1 MAYWL
6 MKSEPNEY
14 SWDDL
19 VAEKRDYWD
28 GVRNYQ
34 ASNNM
39 KAMKKGDKAFFYHSV
54 KAREIVGIVE
64 IVKEYYPDHTDPS
77 GRFGMVDVA
86 ALRPLK
92 TPVGLA
98 AIEADP
104 RFADISLVRQSRL
117 SVMPISDEHW
127 RILCAMG
134 GVEP

>member
-54 KAREIVGIVE
+54 KAREIVGIMK
-64 IVKEYYPDHTDPS
+64 IVKEYYPDHTDPT

-86 ALRPLK
+86 PVRPFK
-92 TPVGLA
+92 TPVNLTQ
-98 AIEADP
+98 IKADP

-117 SVMPISDEHW
+117 SVLPLSAAHW
-127 RILCAMG
+127 KALCTMG
-134 GVEP
+134 GTKP